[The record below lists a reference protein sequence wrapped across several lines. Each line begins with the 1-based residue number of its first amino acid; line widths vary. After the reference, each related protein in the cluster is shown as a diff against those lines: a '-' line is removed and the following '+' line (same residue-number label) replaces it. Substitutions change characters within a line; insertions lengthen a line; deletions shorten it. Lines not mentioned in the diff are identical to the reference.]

1 MKELARGTEISRK
14 KFIKAL
20 GVLLMIPFAG
30 AWFVMTRKTVS
41 HRENLSMRI
50 NIDSI
55 PQGTVLSGKIITVRK
70 GDKIKI
76 LSSTCTH
83 LGCRITKQQN
93 GMLVC
98 PCHGSRFSSSTGNV
112 LEGPAEKNLKEL
124 GFTQSGK
131 KIIVKLNS

>member
-1 MKELARGTEISRK
+1 
-14 KFIKAL
+14 
-20 GVLLMIPFAG
+20 MIPFAG

>member
-1 MKELARGTEISRK
+1 MKELARGTDISRK

-20 GVLLMIPFAG
+20 GVLLVVPFAG

-41 HRENLSMRI
+41 HREDLNMRI

-55 PQGTVLSGKIITVRK
+55 PQGTGLSGKIITVRK

-83 LGCRITKQQN
+83 LGCRITKHQN

-124 GFTQSGK
+124 EFTQSGNQ
-131 KIIVKLNS
+131 IIVKLNS

>member
-1 MKELARGTEISRK
+1 MA
-14 KFIKAL
+14 
-20 GVLLMIPFAG
+20 PFAG

-41 HRENLSMRI
+41 HRENLTMHISM
-50 NIDSI
+50 DSI
-55 PQGTVLSGKIITVRK
+55 PQGTRLSDKIITVRK

-93 GMLVC
+93 DMLVC

-112 LEGPAEKNLKEL
+112 LAGPAEKKLKEL
-124 GFTQSGK
+124 EFTQSGNQ
-131 KIIVKLNS
+131 IIVKLNS